1 MPRGLFTPTRTLT
14 VATLALVVLAL
25 APYRLTRSL
34 AGLKQPVEFVL
45 APVQHPTSIIAH
57 FLRPPRIHGA
67 SDDETIRALTLELDR
82 WRAAYAAS
90 DGRIG
95 ELERLL
101 SDLQSGA
108 ALASNLDIVQIAA
121 PVVGGPSDL
130 TDGLLRV
137 RAGSGRGV
145 VERSTVAA
153 TRGVHLVGRVVDVSR
168 GMCSVLPVTNK
179 RAGLIDAVV
188 LTTDGL
194 GPWACQLE
202 PVGDGTLT
210 GDMVAQ
216 AQGLMPGQVAAVRD
230 RTWPIGAQGLI
241 LGRVTSIETKPNGRL
256 RITVTPDQPASTVG
270 EVILRTPRIPD
281 GQEAAP

>member
-14 VATLALVVLAL
+14 MATLALVVLAL
-25 APYRLTRSL
+25 TPHRMTRWL
-34 AGLKQPVEFVL
+34 AGLKSPVEFAL
-45 APVQHPTSIIAH
+45 APVQHPASIVAH
-57 FLRPPRIHGA
+57 LLRPPRVRGEA
-67 SDDETIRALTLELDR
+67 DDETIRELWLELDR
-82 WRAAYAAS
+82 WRAAFAEA
-90 DGRIG
+90 DGRII

-101 SDLQSGA
+101 RDLQSGA

-121 PVVGGPSDL
+121 PVVGAPSDL
-130 TDGLLRV
+130 TDGLMRI
-137 RAGSGRGV
+137 RGGADRGV

-168 GMCSVLPVTNK
+168 GMCSVLPVTNI

-202 PVGDGTLT
+202 PTGDGTFT
-210 GDMVAQ
+210 GDMVAD
-216 AQGLMPGQVAAVRD
+216 AQGLMIGQVVAVRD

-241 LGRVTSIETKPNGRL
+241 LGRISAIETKPNLRL
-256 RITVTPDQPASTVG
+256 EITVTPDQSAQTIA
-270 EVILRTPRIPD
+270 EVILRSPRLPD
-281 GQEAAP
+281 VQEATR